1 MRKTIFIC
9 DRCGREYEPA
19 FHVHG
24 DTVGVVSDKYR
35 SRTLFEV
42 RICESLNTIGR
53 FDYSFFTGK
62 DLCNDCHQKLADW
75 WGKKEV

>member
-9 DRCGREYEPA
+9 DRCGGEYEPA

-42 RICESLNTIGR
+42 RICERL
-53 FDYSFFTGK
+53 YSNDAYIFRGK

-75 WGKKEV
+75 WRKGGKGND